1 MAITC
6 PRCGSEFDATLFQFG
21 HRVRCE
27 CGAEVEYPGALR
39 RAGHVLAQGGE
50 RVAHEDPCTE
60 VNEMIQRIDHVN
72 LVVRD
77 MQRMIAFYRDLL
89 GMQLT
94 KQAVISGPWIE
105 AATGLSPV
113 EAEVA
118 FLEPAAGP
126 GIELI
131 HYRTPAGSR
140 PDDLGRPNVQGLRHI
155 AFRVTD
161 LDRLVAAIKAAG
173 ATMLSAVQ
181 NVSAA
186 QVDYADQRKHLVYC
200 HDPEGNLLE
209 LCDFQLQ
216 RPTP

>member
-21 HRVRCE
+21 HHVRCR
-27 CGAEVEYPGALR
+27 CGVEIEYPGALH
-39 RAGHVLAQGGE
+39 RAGHVLTRGDDKA
-50 RVAHEDPCTE
+50 VAHEDPCIR

-72 LVVRD
+72 LVVSD
-77 MQRMIAFYRDLL
+77 MQKMVAFYRDVL
-89 GMQLT
+89 GMRLT

-118 FLEPAAGP
+118 FLETSSGP

-140 PDDLGRPNVQGLRHI
+140 PNDLGRPNVQGLRHI

-161 LDRLVAAIKAAG
+161 LDRLVAAIEAAG
-173 ATMLSAVQ
+173 IKMLSAVQ
-181 NVSAA
+181 QVSAV
-186 QVDYADQRKHLVYC
+186 QVDYADQRKRLVYC
-200 HDPEGNLLE
+200 HDPEDNLLE
-209 LCDFQLQ
+209 LCDFQ
-216 RPTP
+216 